1 MAIEPER
8 GLQPAA
14 GWREPNHGHDD
25 LLTKQIAG
33 RSGHHQRGPGSLR
46 GEWPHARFRA
56 AWRGSACWQL
66 GGLRMGSPYLDR
78 QRAGEGMDGSV
89 RVDLGG
95 WRIIK

>member
-14 GWREPNHGHDD
+14 GWRESNHGHDD

-33 RSGHHQRGPGSLR
+33 RSGHHQRGQGSLR

-56 AWRGSACWQL
+56 AWRGSRSEARRVGKECVSTCRSRW
-66 GGLRMGSPYLDR
+66 SPYPSQKKQKETERTTIDT
-78 QRAGEGMDGSV
+78 
-89 RVDLGG
+89 
-95 WRIIK
+95 K